1 MTHYLIELPD
11 NASETALVQALAHL
25 TDSVRWVATSPDDT
39 YDHERAFTDENSWD
53 AISQAVQEMI
63 KDIQQAN
70 EPPWPPYPYDRWPVE
85 QRRRL
90 IRMAVTRWNYLG
102 PNGVDAEE
110 LERAYRRGDLEVFA
124 VR

>member
-1 MTHYLIELPD
+1 MAHYLIELPD
-11 NASETALVQALAHL
+11 DVSETALLQALAQL
-25 TDSVRWVATSPDDT
+25 TQSVRWVATSPDET
-39 YDHERAFTDENSWD
+39 YDCEWAFTDENSWD
-53 AISQAVQEMI
+53 AIAEAVQEI
-63 KDIQQAN
+63 VHDIQ
-70 EPPWPPYPYDRWPVE
+70 EEGELPWPPYPYDRWPVE